1 MEGAEAEEDS
11 SGDAVARSMEEGV
24 TTRLEGVEW
33 DASIVFQQG
42 PSVDTVFSAE
52 KRVTTALSA
61 PRWKVETK
69 KTGQG
74 VRVEADDDP

>member
-1 MEGAEAEEDS
+1 M
-11 SGDAVARSMEEGV
+11 
-24 TTRLEGVEW
+24 
-33 DASIVFQQG
+33 FQLG

-52 KRVTTALSA
+52 KRVMTVLSA